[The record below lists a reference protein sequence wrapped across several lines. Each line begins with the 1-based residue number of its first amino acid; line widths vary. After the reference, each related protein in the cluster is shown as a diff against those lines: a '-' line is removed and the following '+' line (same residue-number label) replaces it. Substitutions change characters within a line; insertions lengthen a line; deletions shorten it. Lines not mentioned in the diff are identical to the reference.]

1 MKLLVLIRHGQSLSN
16 VRKILSD
23 DIDGFP
29 LTENGIR
36 QVEET
41 AAVLSR
47 FRFDGLWSSPVLRAR
62 QTAEI
67 ISRAIEVPVETV
79 DDLRETE
86 MGIFNGMNSEEA
98 LMALESGH
106 SYESWESHLRRLQR
120 VMDAVDGKIICV
132 SHAMPITV
140 MVASMLSMNQ
150 EESRGIDISNSSITV
165 LDLEGRKILSIG
177 SRRLSPR
184 IEGIL
189 GSH

>member
-120 VMDAVDGKIICV
+120 VMDAVDGKIIGV

>member
-106 SYESWESHLRRLQR
+106 SYESWKSHLRRLQR

>member
-98 LMALESGH
+98 LMALDSGH

-140 MVASMLSMNQ
+140 MVACMLSMNQ
-150 EESRGIDISNSSITV
+150 EESRGIDIPNSSITV